1 MFGRDTAVEAVQKA
15 MVMISAGAQDVYI
28 TDPER
33 GRIYRATSF
42 PSLEILVAAV
52 LRRCHTYSCE
62 WNCAASPLILHCMAD
77 HSHLDD
83 ATYWCTRAKE
93 MRALAQQ
100 ADASHKDFLLGMAKE
115 YERLAER
122 VNELARFARDT
133 ALPHKQSWR
142 PTR

>member
-1 MFGRDTAVEAVQKA
+1 
-15 MVMISAGAQDVYI
+15 
-28 TDPER
+28 
-33 GRIYRATSF
+33 
-42 PSLEILVAAV
+42 
-52 LRRCHTYSCE
+52 
-62 WNCAASPLILHCMAD
+62 MAD

-100 ADASHKDFLLGMAKE
+100 ADVSHKDFLLGMAKE

-122 VNELARFARDT
+122 ADELARFARNT